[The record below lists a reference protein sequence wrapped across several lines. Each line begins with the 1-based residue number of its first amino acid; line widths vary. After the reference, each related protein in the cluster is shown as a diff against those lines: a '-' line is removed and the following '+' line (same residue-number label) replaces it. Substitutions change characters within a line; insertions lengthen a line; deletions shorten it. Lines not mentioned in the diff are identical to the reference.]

1 MESPYLLLAA
11 YLVTSLVLLQINQRL
26 ASPVL
31 SIVDRWLRWVVFS
44 LGAALLCQEFD
55 WIDRP
60 FWVLAVAFFLLWF
73 LVGTLYNWVAISAL
87 SVSPLPFF
95 PKYTLNRSG
104 AEWPIQP
111 RFLRAREWMRDRGFR
126 QIQALRAEVGGGVYL
141 RVSVYENTAGNIR
154 LQVTF
159 VPQSAG
165 AIAVC
170 YAFTSLTADGSRYV
184 TDNVYIPFAG
194 FFPEKWHVD
203 RVPRCRSLQR
213 LFARHQARLAA
224 AGAGTEP
231 FPLEPLADLNAA
243 HHELDRLNIE
253 MGFLHPYHKRED
265 HGKITHEGR
274 YRVWK
279 EIWTLNYLGRSARY

>member
-11 YLVTSLVLLQINQRL
+11 YLVASLVLVQINQRI

-31 SIVDRWLRWVVFS
+31 SIIDRWLRWLVFS
-44 LGAALLCQEFD
+44 LGAAQMCVEFE

-60 FWVLAVAFFLLWF
+60 FWVLAVSFFLLWF
-73 LVGTLYNWVAISAL
+73 LVGTVYNWLAISAL

-111 RFLRAREWMRDRGFR
+111 RFLRAREWVRAQGFR
-126 QIQALRAEVGGGVYL
+126 QVQALRAEVGGGIFL
-141 RVSVYENTAGNIR
+141 RVSVYENAQGNLR
-154 LQVTF
+154 LQATF

-165 AIAVC
+165 TIAVC
-170 YAFTSLTADGSRYV
+170 YAFTSVTADGSRYV

-194 FFPEKWHVD
+194 FFPENWCVE
-203 RVPRCRSLQR
+203 RRPRCRSLQR
-213 LFARHQARLAA
+213 LHARHQARLAA
-224 AGAGTEP
+224 ADAQVVP
-231 FPLEPLADLNAA
+231 FAVEPLADLNAV
-243 HHELDRLNIE
+243 HHELDQLNTE
-253 MGFLHPYHKRED
+253 LGFLHPYGKREVL
-265 HGKITHEGR
+265 GKITHEGR

>member
-11 YLVTSLVLLQINQRL
+11 YLITSLVLVQVNQRI
-26 ASPVL
+26 ASPLL
-31 SIVDRWLRWVVFS
+31 SIIDRWLRWVVFS
-44 LGAALLCQEFD
+44 LGAAQMCREFE
-55 WIDRP
+55 WLDRP

-73 LVGTLYNWVAISAL
+73 LVGTLYNWIAISAL

-111 RFLRAREWMRDRGFR
+111 RFLRARDWMRANGFR
-126 QIQALRAEVGGGVYL
+126 QVQALRAEVGGGIYL
-141 RVSVYENTAGNIR
+141 RVSVYENTAGKIR

-159 VPQSAG
+159 FPQAAG

-170 YAFTSLTADGSRYV
+170 YAFTSVTTDGARYV

-194 FFPEKWHVD
+194 FFPENWYVD
-203 RVPRCRSLQR
+203 RRPRCRSLQR
-213 LFARHQARLAA
+213 LYSRHQARLAMA
-224 AGAGTEP
+224 DAEVEP
-231 FPLEPLADLNAA
+231 FSVEPLADLNNV

-253 MGFLHPYHKRED
+253 LGFLHPYHKRED
-265 HGKITHEGR
+265 LGKITHEGR

>member
-1 MESPYLLLAA
+1 MESPYILLAA
-11 YLVTSLVLLQINQRL
+11 YVITSLVLLQINQRI

-31 SIVDRWLRWVVFS
+31 SIVDRWMRWIVFS
-44 LGAALLCQEFD
+44 LGAAQMCRVFE

-73 LVGTLYNWVAISAL
+73 LAGTLYNWVAISAL

-111 RFLRAREWMRDRGFR
+111 RFLKAREWMRANGFR
-126 QIQALRAEVGGGVYL
+126 QVQALRAEVGGGIYL
-141 RVSVYENTAGNIR
+141 RVSVYENAKATTR
-154 LQVTF
+154 LQATF
-159 VPQSAG
+159 VPQNAG

-170 YAFTSLTADGSRYV
+170 YAFTSLTAGGLRYV

-194 FFPEKWHVD
+194 FFPENWCVD
-203 RVPRCRSLQR
+203 RRPRCRSLQR
-213 LFARHQARLAA
+213 LFNRHQARLAA
-224 AGAGTEP
+224 VDAEVEP
-231 FPLEPLADLNAA
+231 FPVEPLADLNAV

-253 MGFLHPYHKRED
+253 LGFLHPYHKRED
-265 HGKITHEGR
+265 FGKITQEGR